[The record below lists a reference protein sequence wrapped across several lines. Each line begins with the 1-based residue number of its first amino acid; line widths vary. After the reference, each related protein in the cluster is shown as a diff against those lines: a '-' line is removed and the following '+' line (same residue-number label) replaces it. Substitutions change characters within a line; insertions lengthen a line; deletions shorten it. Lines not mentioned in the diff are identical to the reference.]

1 MRTALDSNIL
11 SALFTVEPASDAVV
25 AQLGL
30 CRTQGPL
37 IISGVVYSEIHAVP
51 NMTPALLQDFLG
63 DTGIHV
69 ETSTSLDDWSLSGEV
84 FAAYADRRRK
94 SGGGEPKR
102 LLADFMVGTHAF
114 RSCDRLFTLDPARY
128 ATSFPDLLLLG
139 LT

>member
-11 SALFTVEPASDAVV
+11 SALFTVEPTSDAVV

-37 IISGVVYSEIHAVP
+37 IISGVVYSEIHAAP

-63 DTGIHV
+63 DTGIHID
-69 ETSTSLDDWSLSGEV
+69 TATSLEDWSLSGEV

-94 SGGGEPKR
+94 SGEASRDVSSRR
-102 LLADFMVGTHAF
+102 LYGWNPCVSILRSTLHA
-114 RSCDRLFTLDPARY
+114 
-128 ATSFPDLLLLG
+128 
-139 LT
+139 